1 MGAVFLCSCLEEK
14 FQGLLFL
21 MDFEL
26 LSDSYGKERSLYSS
40 TPLNG
45 VLNTSFLRTTLLI
58 RSILIVWAHLLGKG
72 LLVSLSFGLFCLA
85 FSCLDDITFSLPVKN
100 KK

>member
-1 MGAVFLCSCLEEK
+1 
-14 FQGLLFL
+14 